1 MAASSIEEAIVTKI
15 KSIAAVTAYIGTGA
29 NARIYFMDAPE
40 GDTILPYIVLG
51 TISAPNEAQSIG
63 QKGGQPLIQV
73 SAWHRNKQ
81 NGLDLGNALIE
92 GLDHFSGTVD
102 GYLIKYITATGPT
115 ALRDPDYYNLYQYVV
130 NLYPEYDRS

>member
-1 MAASSIEEAIVTKI
+1 VAANSIEEAIVTKI
-15 KSIAAVTAYIGTGA
+15 LSLTTVTAYIG
-29 NARIYFMDAPE
+29 ARIYWMDAPQ
-40 GDTILPYIVLG
+40 GTTTYPYIVLG

-73 SAWHRNKQ
+73 SVWHRNKQ

-102 GYLIKYITATGPT
+102 GYSIKYITATGPT
-115 ALRDPDYYNLYQYVV
+115 ALRDPDYDNLYQYVV